1 MVSFNLDNNS
11 LDAVKEEINS
21 MGKLGDINS
30 EWAAEGSLTPSPIQS
45 INEMKIVD
53 SQKDKKMEEE
63 VEEKQINKVLD
74 ESEKEERRIKEENK
88 SDEDYNM
95 GEDKESD
102 NDNESEE
109 NEKSEEVNN

>member
-1 MVSFNLDNNS
+1 
-11 LDAVKEEINS
+11 
-21 MGKLGDINS
+21 
-30 EWAAEGSLTPSPIQS
+30 
-45 INEMKIVD
+45 MKIID

-109 NEKSEEVNN
+109 SEKSEEVNN